1 MIFHMGSH
9 KEFAEWLD
17 EKITRLGISQ
27 TQLAK
32 ASGLSV
38 SQISRIIR
46 MESTPGAEALDSI
59 ARALF
64 LPTKT
69 VFIMFGLLDAEPE
82 DDEWVDEVVYKMSKM
97 DHKRRKTAL
106 NLLNALLDEQENE

>member
-46 MESTPGAEALDSI
+46 LESIGYGDKSNYGKMP
-59 ARALF
+59 RKF
-64 LPTKT
+64 LGIF
-69 VFIMFGLLDAEPE
+69 V
-82 DDEWVDEVVYKMSKM
+82 
-97 DHKRRKTAL
+97 
-106 NLLNALLDEQENE
+106 